1 MLSEGLG
8 YTWIDQDWSLETI
21 YIYIYLLNVGIKGL
35 G

>member
-21 YIYIYLLNVGIKGL
+21 YIYLLNVGIKGL